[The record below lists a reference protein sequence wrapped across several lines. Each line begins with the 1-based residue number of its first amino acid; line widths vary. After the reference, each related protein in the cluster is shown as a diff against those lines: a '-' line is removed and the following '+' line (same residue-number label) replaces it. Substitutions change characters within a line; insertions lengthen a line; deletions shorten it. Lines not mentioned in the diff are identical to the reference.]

1 VGRPSLRTTAIG
13 LSVLLVTSATIGSL
27 ALGMAE
33 SAQDEALRTPTPH
46 PEQAGAG
53 WSWIALLS
61 LYVTLLLL
69 GPTIAAWWMLWS
81 RRDDQ
86 NRRR

>member
-1 VGRPSLRTTAIG
+1 VERPSLRTVAIG
-13 LSVLLVTSATIGSL
+13 LTVVLVTSATVGTL
-27 ALGMAE
+27 ALAQAE
-33 SAQDEALRTPTPH
+33 SDQDAVRATPNGSPD
-46 PEQAGAG
+46 AGGG

-61 LYVTLLLL
+61 LYLTLLVL
-69 GPTIAAWWMLWS
+69 GPTIAAWWVLWS

>member
-1 VGRPSLRTTAIG
+1 MQRPSVRTVAIG
-13 LSVLLVTSATIGSL
+13 LSVVLVTSATVGLL
-27 ALGMAE
+27 ALGKAE
-33 SAQDEALRTPTPH
+33 SDQEAALATPNGSPD
-46 PEQAGAG
+46 AGGG

-61 LYVTLLLL
+61 LYLTLLVL
-69 GPTIAAWWMLWS
+69 GPTIAAWWVLWN